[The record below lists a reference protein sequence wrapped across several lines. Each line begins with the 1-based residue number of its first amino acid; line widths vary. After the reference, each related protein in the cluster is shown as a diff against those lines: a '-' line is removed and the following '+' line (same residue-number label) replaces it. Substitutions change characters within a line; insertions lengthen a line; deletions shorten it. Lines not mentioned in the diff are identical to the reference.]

1 MTNREH
7 LVDELSDKDLAY
19 IIKGFSAKHTEVFD
33 RAYDAWSNWADRTNM
48 LFISEDNEILSMQ
61 VWLSSEYNMR
71 DWGDKYVSKII
82 KNGTAVN

>member
-48 LFISEDNEILSMQ
+48 LFLSEDNEILSIQ
-61 VWLSSEYNMR
+61 IWLSNKYDNR
-71 DWGDKYVSKII
+71 DWGDDCDGKAI